1 MQIGDKVRFVSE
13 VGGGIVTRFQG
24 KNTVFVEDEDGFE
37 VPMLVS
43 QVVVIDEE
51 KERRSMPKDEKQEAS
66 SERREMEP
74 CDRPITFRP
83 KVVERAE
90 GNVLDVQMCFVPNER
105 KADTWNL
112 YLVNDSNYKVTLQ
125 ILRPQGEAYYM
136 CASMQLSPNTKQKL
150 QEMAL
155 DEVGQWEHIVVQ
167 MLAVKEDKPFTLQM
181 PVSKRVHI
189 PPQKFHKA
197 GAFQPTPFF
206 PQPALSFSLVKD

>member
-13 VGGGIVTRFQG
+13 VGGGIVTRFEG

-51 KERRSMPKDEKQEAS
+51 KERKSLPKDEKQEAKA
-66 SERREMEP
+66 EKHEVEP

-83 KVVERAE
+83 KAVERAD
-90 GNVLDVQMCFVPNER
+90 GNVLDVQLCFVPNDR

-112 YLVNDSNYKVTLQ
+112 YLVNDSNYLVTLQ
-125 ILRPQGEAYYM
+125 LLRPQGEAWRLG
-136 CASMQLSPNTKQKL
+136 ASVQLSPNTKQKL
-150 QEMAL
+150 QEVSL
-155 DEVGQWEHIVVQ
+155 CEVGEWEHIVAQ
-167 MLAVKEDKPFTLQM
+167 LLAVKEDKPFTLQQ
-181 PVSKRVHI
+181 PVSNHVHI
-189 PPQKFHKA
+189 QPQKFYRE
-197 GAFQPTPFF
+197 GSFLSTPFF

>member
-51 KERRSMPKDEKQEAS
+51 KERRSLPKDERQEAK
-66 SERREMEP
+66 EEKREVEP
-74 CDRPITFRP
+74 CDLPVTFRP
-83 KVVERAE
+83 KAVERAE

-112 YLVNDSNYKVTLQ
+112 YLVNDSNYLVTLHL
-125 ILRPQGEAYYM
+125 LRPQGEAWKLF
-136 CASMQLSPNTKQKL
+136 AFVQLSPNTKQKL
-150 QEMAL
+150 QEVSLSEAG
-155 DEVGQWEHIVVQ
+155 EWEHIVAQ
-167 MLAVKEDKPFTLQM
+167 LLAVKEDKPFTLQQ
-181 PVSKRVHI
+181 PVSKHI
-189 PPQKFHKA
+189 HIQPQKFHKA

-206 PQPALSFSLVKD
+206 PQPALSVSLVKD

>member
-66 SERREMEP
+66 SEKHEVEP

-125 ILRPQGEAYYM
+125 ILRPQGEAYCM
-136 CASMQLSPNTKQKL
+136 CASMQLNPNTKQKL
-150 QEMAL
+150 QEVAL

-167 MLAVKEDKPFTLQM
+167 VLAAKEDKPFTLQQ
-181 PVSKRVHI
+181 PVSKHVHI
-189 PPQKFHKA
+189 QPQKFHKA
-197 GAFQPTPFF
+197 GACRPTPFF